1 MWFHSAGDKLNKQQ
15 NSEGVVWDSPKN
27 KYN

>member
-1 MWFHSAGDKLNKQQ
+1 MWFHTAGGKLKKQE
-15 NSEGVVWDSPKN
+15 NSEGAIWDSPKN

>member
-1 MWFHSAGDKLNKQQ
+1 MWFHSAGGKLNKQQ
-15 NSEGVVWDSPKN
+15 NSGGVVWDSPKN